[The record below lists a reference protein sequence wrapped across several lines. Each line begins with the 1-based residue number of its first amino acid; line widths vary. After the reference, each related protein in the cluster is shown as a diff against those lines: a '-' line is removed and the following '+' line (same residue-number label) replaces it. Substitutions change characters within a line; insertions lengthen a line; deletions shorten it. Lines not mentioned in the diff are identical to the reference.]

1 MECQHPLVGPSTR
14 PYHLCWDAKVLTG
27 NAQPR
32 TREEHEAFLLAA
44 FDPENVFDFSNP
56 EDRAEFIGSIGGPSE
71 ADSGQPRPLAASLGQ
86 VSSRGLEARP

>member
-1 MECQHPLVGPSTR
+1 VPASACR
-14 PYHLCWDAKVLTG
+14 PVNAAVIALDAKVLTG

-44 FDPENVFDFSNP
+44 FDPEDVFDFSNP
-56 EDRAEFIGSIGGPSE
+56 EDKAEFIGSIGGPSE